1 MKHTLQSATALLAA
15 ALLPASTVAQQATPP
30 APAPESASAAQ
41 KAPAKPVSS
50 RDRRR
55 AAKIYLEA
63 SKQFERGAFEQS
75 MDNYTRAAELDPDNH
90 DYALAAEVARSHAV
104 TALVQQAAKARN
116 QGDPAAARAALEQAR
131 SFDPKNVQVAQHTYE
146 LADDLVAAQSRSL
159 YGDASGELGSVP
171 RLEPTPGTQ
180 SFHLRT
186 DRRSILQQVY
196 RAYGLTAVMDQS
208 VPATIM
214 RFDVDDATYAQASAA
229 VADTTG
235 TFAVPLDTHRV
246 VVVQDTKRNRD
257 QFQREETETVYL
269 DGLKTEELTE
279 ISNIAKNVFGMKQ
292 VGTVEGRSALTLRAQ
307 PAVLD
312 AFNRTMNGL
321 VEGRSQVMLDVEILQ
336 VARTHERNTG
346 ATLPQQMTAFNVYSE
361 EQSILSQNSDLVQE
375 IISSGLAS
383 ADDPLAILGILI
395 ASGAVS
401 STLFEN
407 GIATI
412 GYGLTWTG
420 LATGKTTLNLV
431 LNSSSTRALDNVRL
445 RAADGQEETLRN
457 GMRYPILTAS
467 YSGLTSSSISGL
479 TSAGTSSTLSS
490 LLSSSSSSTST
501 IPQIQ
506 YQDLGLTLKATPKV
520 LRNGDV
526 ALSMDLKLT
535 SLAGST
541 ENDIPVLN
549 SRSYSGVITVKAG
562 SGALLVSLV
571 DESESR
577 ALSGTPGLSEIPGLN
592 NLTDKD
598 VTKDYATLVIAVTPH
613 VLRGPDTWGH
623 TPMLRIDRTAMA
635 R

>member
-1 MKHTLQSATALLAA
+1 MRRTLWSATALLATM
-15 ALLPASTVAQQATPP
+15 LLPVSVVAQEMPAAAPQPTPSAQAAT
-30 APAPESASAAQ
+30 
-41 KAPAKPVSS
+41 KPVSG

-55 AAKIYLEA
+55 AAKLFLEA
-63 SKQFERGAFEQS
+63 SRQFERGAFERS
-75 MDNYTRAAELDPDNH
+75 MQTYARAAALAPDNR

-116 QGDPAAARAALEQAR
+116 QSDRATARAALERAR
-131 SFDPKNVQVAQHTYE
+131 ALDPKNVQVAEHTDE
-146 LADDLVAAQSRSL
+146 LADDVVAAQGRAL
-159 YGDASGELGSVP
+159 YADTGDGMDRMP
-171 RLEPTPGTQ
+171 RLEPKPGTQ

-186 DRRSILQQVY
+186 DRRSILQQVF
-196 RAYGLTAVMDQS
+196 RAYGLSAVMDQS

-214 RFDVDDATYAQASAA
+214 RFDVDDATFAQASAA
-229 VADTTG
+229 VTDTTG

-246 VVVQDTKRNRD
+246 VVAQDTKRNRD
-257 QFQREETETVYL
+257 QFQREESETIYL
-269 DGLKTEELTE
+269 EGLKAEELTE
-279 ISNIAKNVFGMKQ
+279 ISNVAKNVFGMKQ
-292 VGTVEGRSALTLRAQ
+292 VATVESRSAMTLRAQ

-312 AFNRTMNGL
+312 AFNRTMSGL
-321 VEGRSQVMLDVEILQ
+321 MEGRSQVMLDVEVLE
-336 VARTHERNTG
+336 VARTRERNTG
-346 ATLPQQMTAFNVYSE
+346 VTPPQEMTAFNVYAE
-361 EQSILSQNSDLVQE
+361 EQSILSQNADLVQQ

-383 ADDPLAILGILI
+383 ADNPLAILGILI

-401 STLFEN
+401 STLFAN
-407 GIATI
+407 GITTF
-412 GYGLTWTG
+412 GSGLTLTG
-420 LATGKTTLNLV
+420 LAPGSTTLNLA

-457 GMRYPILTAS
+457 GMRYPIMTAS
-467 YSGLTSSSISGL
+467 YSGLTSNSISGL
-479 TSAGTSSTLSS
+479 TSAGTSSALTS
-490 LLSSSSSSTST
+490 LLSSAANSAST
-501 IPQIQ
+501 IPQVQ

-535 SLAGST
+535 SLAGSSS
-541 ENDIPVLN
+541 NDIPVLN

-571 DESESR
+571 DSSESR
-577 ALSGTPGLSEIPGLN
+577 ALSGMPGLSEIPGLN
-592 NLTDKD
+592 NATGKD

-623 TPMLRIDRTAMA
+623 TPMLRIERSAMS

>member
-1 MKHTLQSATALLAA
+1 
-15 ALLPASTVAQQATPP
+15 
-30 APAPESASAAQ
+30 
-41 KAPAKPVSS
+41 
-50 RDRRR
+50 
-55 AAKIYLEA
+55 
-63 SKQFERGAFEQS
+63 
-75 MDNYTRAAELDPDNH
+75 
-90 DYALAAEVARSHAV
+90 
-104 TALVQQAAKARN
+104 
-116 QGDPAAARAALEQAR
+116 
-131 SFDPKNVQVAQHTYE
+131 
-146 LADDLVAAQSRSL
+146 
-159 YGDASGELGSVP
+159 
-171 RLEPTPGTQ
+171 
-180 SFHLRT
+180 
-186 DRRSILQQVY
+186 
-196 RAYGLTAVMDQS
+196 
-208 VPATIM
+208 
-214 RFDVDDATYAQASAA
+214 

-401 STLFEN
+401 STLFAN
-407 GIATI
+407 
-412 GYGLTWTG
+412 G
-420 LATGKTTLNLV
+420 LATFGSGLTLTALAPGSTSLNLV